1 MRSSLLNCPCSGFG
15 AVLTPKDLT
24 HERLEFFVVYLS
36 RSGSLHLREHLRKL
50 FVTQVLAL
58 TAEALFQVRLS
69 DKPSVVDV
77 KVMERKS
84 HICLRDSSSAVDSDS
99 KELAIVDLA
108 IMVEI
113 NALEDLINFLL

>member
-1 MRSSLLNCPCSGFG
+1 M
-15 AVLTPKDLT
+15 
-24 HERLEFFVVYLS
+24 
-36 RSGSLHLREHLRKL
+36 
-50 FVTQVLAL
+50 TQVLTL

-99 KELAIVDLA
+99 EELAIVDLA

-113 NALEDLINFLL
+113 DALEDLINFLLWHVELIESGPEFAELQCARAVRV